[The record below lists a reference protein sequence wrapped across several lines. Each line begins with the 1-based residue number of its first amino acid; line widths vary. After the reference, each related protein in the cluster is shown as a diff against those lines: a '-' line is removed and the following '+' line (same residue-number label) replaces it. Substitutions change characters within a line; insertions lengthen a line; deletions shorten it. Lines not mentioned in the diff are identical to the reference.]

1 MVPLP
6 PGIID
11 ECQVTRANGV
21 GPRDLGFRGPVSTK
35 EMKEWD
41 QLQGEKST
49 FFRVDQEFY
58 NLGKR
63 G

>member
-1 MVPLP
+1 M
-6 PGIID
+6 
-11 ECQVTRANGV
+11 
-21 GPRDLGFRGPVSTK
+21 

-58 NLGKR
+58 NLGKGAR
-63 G
+63 NAQGGQRSLAEG